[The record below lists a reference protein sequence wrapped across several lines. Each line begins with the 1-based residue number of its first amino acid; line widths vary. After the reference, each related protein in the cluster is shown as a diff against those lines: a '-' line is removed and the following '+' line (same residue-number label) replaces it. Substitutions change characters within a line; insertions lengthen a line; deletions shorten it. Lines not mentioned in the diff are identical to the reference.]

1 MMSSS
6 INWEA
11 ALARRADARRQDTPP
26 TAHPF
31 ALFVALTSRHKKRHS

>member
-1 MMSSS
+1 MSSA

-11 ALARRADARRQDTPP
+11 AQARRADATRQDAAH

-31 ALFVALTSRHKKRHS
+31 ALFVALTSRKKRPR

>member
-1 MMSSS
+1 MTSA

-11 ALARRADARRQDTPP
+11 AQARHADARRQDAAH

-31 ALFVALTSRHKKRHS
+31 ALFVALTSRTKKRHR

>member
-1 MMSSS
+1 MSSA

-11 ALARRADARRQDTPP
+11 AQARHADAKRQDAAP

-31 ALFVALTSRHKKRHS
+31 ALFVALTSRRKKRHS

>member
-11 ALARRADARRQDTPP
+11 ALARSAEARRLEAAPN
-26 TAHPF
+26 AHPF
-31 ALFVALTSRHKKRHS
+31 ALFVALTSRKKRHH